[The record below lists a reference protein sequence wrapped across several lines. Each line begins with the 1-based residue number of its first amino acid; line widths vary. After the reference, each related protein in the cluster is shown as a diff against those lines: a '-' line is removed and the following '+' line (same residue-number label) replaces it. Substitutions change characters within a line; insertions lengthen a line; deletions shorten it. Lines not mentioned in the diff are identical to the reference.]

1 MLKKTY
7 KGTIGTK
14 EFFIE
19 LSDSYSAILD
29 DLGFEA
35 TTAASFVAGDLVS
48 SHKALEAGGIIG
60 QLTLGLEGKKRAKCF
75 ISSDKIAGRS
85 NLVGKSYGGKAI
97 KSVSV
102 RAYTKLV

>member
-19 LSDSYSAILD
+19 LSDAYSAIVD

-35 TTAASFVAGDLVS
+35 TTSASFGAGDFTA
-48 SHKALEAGGIIG
+48 SHKTLESAGLIG
-60 QLTLGLEGKKRAKCF
+60 QLTLGLEGKKRAKCY
-75 ISSDKIAGRS
+75 ISADKIAGRS
-85 NLVGKSYGGKAI
+85 NLVGKTFGGKAI
-97 KSVSV
+97 KSASI
-102 RAYTKLV
+102 RLYTKLV